1 MCHPSLSLKKS
12 CLWGSIVYISYPGIL
27 GNLFHRR
34 LFFFTNS
41 IKISI
46 EKKPNPS
53 PIHFMK
59 MLHFTVLS
67 TILKMHMSANT
78 ILLVQYHNQQRAL
91 FISPPIVI
99 CYVWE

>member
-12 CLWGSIVYISYPGIL
+12 CLWGSIVYILSWDL
-27 GNLFHRR
+27 GQSFPSAA
-34 LFFFTNS
+34 FFFTNS